1 MSMDSKIIGLFFSR
15 SEEALTELS
24 AVYGKLCRK
33 IAYGILKNNEDT
45 EECLNTSYMC
55 LWNSIPPQKPDSL
68 RAYLCSV
75 VRNNAFNIYSKNK
88 SRNCEDSLEELSGII
103 ADSHTVEELS
113 DGKELSVYIND
124 FLAQSEEKNRK
135 IFMARYYYN
144 MSVEEIA
151 AKLSMSKSAVKTR
164 LFRLRQNL
172 RTFLSERG
180 VNV

>member
-55 LWNSIPPQKPDSL
+55 LWNSIPPQKPASL

-75 VRNNAFNIYSKNK
+75 VRNNAFNVYARNK
-88 SRNCEDSLEELSGII
+88 SRCCEDSFEELSGII
-103 ADSHTVEELS
+103 TDSRTVEELA
-113 DGKELSVYIND
+113 DGKELSAHIND